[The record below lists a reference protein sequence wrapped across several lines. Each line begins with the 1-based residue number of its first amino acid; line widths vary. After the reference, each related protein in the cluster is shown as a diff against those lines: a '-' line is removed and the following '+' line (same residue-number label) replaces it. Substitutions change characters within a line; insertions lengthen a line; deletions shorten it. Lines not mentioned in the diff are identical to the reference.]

1 MGIGALTL
9 AGGPALGLIQVAFA
23 NPAQANV
30 MSLPP
35 GSATGGF
42 MSVATVTTV
51 LPAVALF
58 VPLLIIGLL
67 VFGAANTALI
77 KTQSRPAL
85 FDLPAA
91 RALARVRS
99 TAAALSVPEQYRSIF
114 NPRALEMA
122 VAGGRPLLWLASL
135 VALAF
140 AVTR

>member
-1 MGIGALTL
+1 
-9 AGGPALGLIQVAFA
+9 
-23 NPAQANV
+23 

-42 MSVATVTTV
+42 TSVATVTTA
-51 LPAVALF
+51 LPVVALF

-67 VFGAANTALI
+67 VFGAANTGLI

-91 RALARVRS
+91 RALNGVRHAVAEL
-99 TAAALSVPEQYRSIF
+99 TVPEQYRSLF
-114 NPRALEMA
+114 NPRALEAA

>member
-1 MGIGALTL
+1 
-9 AGGPALGLIQVAFA
+9 
-23 NPAQANV
+23 
-30 MSLPP
+30 
-35 GSATGGF
+35 
-42 MSVATVTTV
+42 
-51 LPAVALF
+51 
-58 VPLLIIGLL
+58 
-67 VFGAANTALI
+67 LI

>member
-1 MGIGALTL
+1 MTIAALTL
-9 AGGPALGLIQVAFA
+9 AAGPALGVIQGAFA
-23 NPAQANV
+23 NPAQANL

-42 MSVATVTTV
+42 TSVATVTTV
-51 LPAVALF
+51 LPVVALF

-91 RALARVRS
+91 RALSRVRL
-99 TAAALSVPEQYRSIF
+99 AVAALTVPEQYRSIF
-114 NPRALEMA
+114 NPRALETA